1 METLGTLEFST
12 LKLII
17 QLMKKMLTGT
27 IASLRSTLAF
37 QDCSKATPG
46 TDINPGKN
54 PLGL

>member
-46 TDINPGKN
+46 TDINPG
-54 PLGL
+54 